1 MGENKRKRSKK
12 MCNIGGNIV
21 DQRLNDMLGEHT
33 IPAVVV
39 DWEAVTSL
47 SEDSELDMEMNNLDP
62 EGTLGDLSEMELNE

>member
-1 MGENKRKRSKK
+1 M
-12 MCNIGGNIV
+12 
-21 DQRLNDMLGEHT
+21 DQRLNEMLGEHT